1 MTSEEYRKKI
11 IVMVRKIDNL
21 WLLEQILEFIK
32 NMSA

>member
-11 IVMVRKIDNL
+11 VVMVRKIDNL

>member
-1 MTSEEYRKKI
+1 MTGEEYRKKI